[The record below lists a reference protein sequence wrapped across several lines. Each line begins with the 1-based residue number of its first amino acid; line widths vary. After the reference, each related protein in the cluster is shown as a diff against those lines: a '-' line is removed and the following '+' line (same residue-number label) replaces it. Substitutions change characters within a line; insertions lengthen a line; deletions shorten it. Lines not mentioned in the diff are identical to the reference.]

1 MGRDA
6 RPILLLALVAALAPG
21 LVLTIFYY
29 LFPGRLVRI
38 IFTGAYA
45 NPGIVL
51 ALASLA
57 ASLYA
62 GLNIWLNYALSLERP
77 AFIYALVG
85 VLVWQGLGMFMFG
98 RESLVHMTLVMVS
111 AGVMGNLAGFITTW
125 YIVRTSKTVGAEVV
139 GP

>member
-1 MGRDA
+1 M
-6 RPILLLALVAALAPG
+6 
-21 LVLTIFYY
+21 
-29 LFPGRLVRI
+29 RI
-38 IFTGAYA
+38 IFTAAYP

-51 ALASLA
+51 PLASLA

-98 RESLVHMTLVMVS
+98 QESLIHMTLVMVS
-111 AGVMGNLAGFITTW
+111 AGVMGNIAGFITTW
-125 YIVRTSKTVGAEVV
+125 DTVRTTKPVGAEVV
-139 GP
+139 GL